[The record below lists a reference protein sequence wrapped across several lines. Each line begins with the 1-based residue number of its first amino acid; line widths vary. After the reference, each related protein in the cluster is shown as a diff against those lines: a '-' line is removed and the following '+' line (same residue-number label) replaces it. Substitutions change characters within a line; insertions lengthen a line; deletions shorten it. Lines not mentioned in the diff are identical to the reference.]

1 MLLRRSEFYHERKT
15 CSQYKMKTI
24 PHGTQKRNLTIDTDP
39 PQTAKQYGEKKL
51 IARIKQELNISSN
64 LFSHSIMIAW

>member
-1 MLLRRSEFYHERKT
+1 
-15 CSQYKMKTI
+15 MKTI